1 MRVCKNCLVFK
12 STETTGNPS
21 SQVCLYIILLLY
33 NIKLLWSSGFMSVLL
48 LLCAVSFGSIF
59 FLFPIEVARGQFC
72 SSHGNL
78 MRALGV
84 VCFVLATAILESK

>member
-1 MRVCKNCLVFK
+1 
-12 STETTGNPS
+12 
-21 SQVCLYIILLLY
+21 
-33 NIKLLWSSGFMSVLL
+33 MSVLL
-48 LLCAVSFGSIF
+48 LLYAVCWWGIEQLGSCFGSIF

>member
-1 MRVCKNCLVFK
+1 
-12 STETTGNPS
+12 
-21 SQVCLYIILLLY
+21 
-33 NIKLLWSSGFMSVLL
+33 MSVLL